1 VKLTKIAIIN
11 LEPLI
16 HLARVGLIDYLFL
29 LYIKSLFQNQ
39 FITKWLQKALIIK
52 SEVILLDDEEARV
65 FARNLKLNIKGTL
78 GTLIDLVKFKH
89 FNIKSALKYLKEL
102 NTIMYLS
109 SDIDNLVADEL
120 KKFK

>member
-1 VKLTKIAIIN
+1 

>member
-1 VKLTKIAIIN
+1 MKLTKIAIIN